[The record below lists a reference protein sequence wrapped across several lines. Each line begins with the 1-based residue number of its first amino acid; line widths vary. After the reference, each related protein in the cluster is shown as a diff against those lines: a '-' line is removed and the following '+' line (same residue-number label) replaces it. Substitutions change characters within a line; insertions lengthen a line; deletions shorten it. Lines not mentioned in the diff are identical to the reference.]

1 MQFHAIS
8 TVAARTRQMQRCRI
22 DRQIFAWF
30 HSQRLPH
37 LTTVIASDDGELLFN
52 GKTLVLYF
60 LGTPTDDLGVLASE
74 LGQGREF
81 NVLFNSVL
89 EVAAPVASCG
99 CSGGGCGAKP

>member
-1 MQFHAIS
+1 MANATSGRAPSPPIP
-8 TVAARTRQMQRCRI
+8 CR
-22 DRQIFAWF
+22 WK
-30 HSQRLPH
+30 QRL
-37 LTTVIASDDGELLFN
+37 IAGQSSFHRHRVDGEVLFN
-52 GKTLVLYF
+52 EKTLVLYF

-99 CSGGGCGAKP
+99 CSGGGCGAK